1 LDEKDKI
8 KKIVELY
15 SQLIKM
21 KNKNL
26 SEANYVKL
34 VELYMK
40 NDSLDY
46 ASYFLCQM
54 DKLKIKIPRR
64 LLDLFL
70 DYSINKKI
78 FDKGEKITFKNPTY
92 NKDKSNNKR
101 EDVMNKFDQYD
112 PQDEMGYLSY
122 FNRRE
127 NFKNRNDIHALYAKL
142 KIDSKPFF
150 PKETFEKVKSKLA
163 EIDPSKVKEF
173 IPKNFRVVK
182 KGETIN
188 ESS

>member
-1 LDEKDKI
+1 
-8 KKIVELY
+8 
-15 SQLIKM
+15 M

-26 SEANYVKL
+26 SETNYVRL
-34 VELYMK
+34 VEFFMR

-78 FDKGEKITFKNPTY
+78 FDKGEKITFKNPSY
-92 NKDKSNNKR
+92 SKDKVNNKT
-101 EDVMNKFDQYD
+101 DLLNKFDEFD

-122 FNRRE
+122 FNKRE
-127 NFKNRNDIHALYAKL
+127 NFKNRNDIHAIYAKL
-142 KIDSKPFF
+142 KVDAKPFF
-150 PKETFEKVKSKLA
+150 PKESFENIKTKLA
-163 EIDPSKVKEF
+163 EIDPTKVKEF
-173 IPKNFRVVK
+173 VPKNYRVVK
-182 KGETIN
+182 KEETIN